1 LYGLL
6 EETFGSSVST
16 STISSVMV
24 SLVFCIRWWDQLGQ
38 PSTQDILSQQHG
50 NVSRA
55 GKSCPPFVLVFFPF
69 PLHLQD
75 PDLMILILPPRK
87 RSTSYIKVSADT
99 GSSPDGDSQLISLGE
114 SLITRC
120 MSSARYQIP
129 VNSCSPVVPCT
140 VLVSRSADLAS
151 SYSKSASPAPAST
164 RAHGQ
169 AEFHTAYLPSQEHTG

>member
-1 LYGLL
+1 MTRLALRTCLQVGLCFLYGLL

-55 GKSCPPFVLVFFPF
+55 GKSCPPFVLHFFPF

-75 PDLMILILPPRK
+75 PDLMILILPPRQ

-120 MSSARYQIP
+120 MSSARDQIQSTP
-129 VNSCSPVVPCT
+129 VLRLFHVQSTAPEINET
-140 VLVSRSADLAS
+140 YLTNVSLHS
-151 SYSKSASPAPAST
+151 
-164 RAHGQ
+164 GCW
-169 AEFHTAYLPSQEHTG
+169 